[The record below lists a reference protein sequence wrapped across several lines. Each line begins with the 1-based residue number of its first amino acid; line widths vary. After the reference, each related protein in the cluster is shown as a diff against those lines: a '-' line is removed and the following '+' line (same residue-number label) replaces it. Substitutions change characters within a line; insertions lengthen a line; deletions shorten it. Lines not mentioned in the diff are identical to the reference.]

1 MENLNVTEFD
11 DGVVK
16 CPFHPQANSTSL
28 LQANGNMFVGSA
40 TDFSGSDVA
49 IIRTPVQSNGVS
61 NQSRFLCLFFIF
73 VSLPLTLIPLAYS
86 GGSQALFAHQTV
98 QQQLAEWSS
107 VCGQLRG
114 RQLCLLSAA

>member
-1 MENLNVTEFD
+1 MSASRLDATWLDCGGSDITFASSLSLQMENLNVTEFE

-61 NQSRFLCLFFIF
+61 HISSSLSGIHSCCFSRYFRWI
-73 VSLPLTLIPLAYS
+73 AS
-86 GGSQALFAHQTV
+86 GFCAL
-98 QQQLAEWSS
+98 SS
-107 VCGQLRG
+107 TTTTG
-114 RQLCLLSAA
+114 

>member
-1 MENLNVTEFD
+1 MENLNVTEFE

-61 NQSRFLCLFFIF
+61 HISSSLSGIHSCCFSRYFRWI
-73 VSLPLTLIPLAYS
+73 AS
-86 GGSQALFAHQTV
+86 GFCAP
-98 QQQLAEWSS
+98 SS
-107 VCGQLRG
+107 TTTTG
-114 RQLCLLSAA
+114 

>member
-61 NQSRFLCLFFIF
+61 NQS
-73 VSLPLTLIPLAYS
+73 
-86 GGSQALFAHQTV
+86 
-98 QQQLAEWSS
+98 
-107 VCGQLRG
+107 
-114 RQLCLLSAA
+114 